1 MPAYDAHDNVFG
13 FGVCLALLVLVL
25 VFDVFGLGLGD
36 HTHHMQT
43 RMHACLWCEYLP

>member
-1 MPAYDAHDNVFG
+1 MPAYHAHDNVFG

-25 VFDVFGLGLGD
+25 VFYVFGLGLGD

-43 RMHACLWCEYLP
+43 RMHACLWCESLP